1 MNHFC
6 QIQINMNHTI
16 LNSQWS
22 LQKKENTLIKA
33 FYKSLSKQPKYNS
46 LVLTKLN
53 SGGFAQPVMP
63 KKKCSVTAKFFFKKK
78 KKSHTESLSSA
89 QKFRVRKMS

>member
-22 LQKKENTLIKA
+22 LQKTENTLIKA
-33 FYKSLSKQPKYNS
+33 VYKNLSKQPKYNS

-53 SGGFAQPVMP
+53 SGDFAQTVMP
-63 KKKCSVTAKFFFKKK
+63 KKKSSVTAKFKKK
-78 KKSHTESLSSA
+78 KPHRIHYLVLKNSEE
-89 QKFRVRKMS
+89 